1 MLVAAFTWG
10 DLWRLALAVFLL
22 AVGLAAAYLL
32 TRLGGTAGRLSAFIS
47 GAEREILLVI
57 NKVGGSVDR
66 VNSQLDKVDRMTD
79 SAVGAVESVDTAVRT
94 VMTDVTMDALEDL
107 QVALDAL
114 LARRDDEGD
123 VVVRVVFD
131 DQVMRA
137 TLGPLPS
144 AILEDIERDG
154 NELGLRRVLETVCET
169 FELEE
174 RNGEAW

>member
-1 MLVAAFTWG
+1 VSDEITLVVPAQEDFRSIVHLVIG
-10 DLWRLALAVFLL
+10 GLAV
-22 AVGLAAAYLL
+22 
-32 TRLGGTAGRLSAFIS
+32 RLDL
-47 GAEREILLVI
+47 
-57 NKVGGSVDR
+57 
-66 VNSQLDKVDRMTD
+66 
-79 SAVGAVESVDTAVRT
+79 
-94 VMTDVTMDALEDL
+94 TMDALEDL

-131 DQVMRA
+131 EQVMRA
-137 TLGPLPS
+137 TVGPLPS

-174 RNGEAW
+174 RNGEAWVELTKQTAAPAAAGG

>member
-1 MLVAAFTWG
+1 VSDEITLVVPAQEDFRSIVHLVIG
-10 DLWRLALAVFLL
+10 GLAV
-22 AVGLAAAYLL
+22 
-32 TRLGGTAGRLSAFIS
+32 RLDL
-47 GAEREILLVI
+47 
-57 NKVGGSVDR
+57 
-66 VNSQLDKVDRMTD
+66 
-79 SAVGAVESVDTAVRT
+79 
-94 VMTDVTMDALEDL
+94 TMDALEDL

-131 DQVMRA
+131 EQVMRA
-137 TLGPLPS
+137 TVGPLPS

-174 RNGEAW
+174 RNGEAWVELTKQTAAPTAAGG

>member
-1 MLVAAFTWG
+1 VSDEITLVVPAQEDFRPIVHLVIG
-10 DLWRLALAVFLL
+10 GLAV
-22 AVGLAAAYLL
+22 
-32 TRLGGTAGRLSAFIS
+32 RLDL
-47 GAEREILLVI
+47 
-57 NKVGGSVDR
+57 
-66 VNSQLDKVDRMTD
+66 
-79 SAVGAVESVDTAVRT
+79 
-94 VMTDVTMDALEDL
+94 TMDALEDL

-131 DQVMRA
+131 DQVVRA
-137 TLGPLPS
+137 TVGPLPS

-174 RNGEAW
+174 RNGEAWVELTKQTAAPTAAGG

>member
-1 MLVAAFTWG
+1 VSDEITLVVPAQEDFRPIVHLVIG
-10 DLWRLALAVFLL
+10 GLAV
-22 AVGLAAAYLL
+22 
-32 TRLGGTAGRLSAFIS
+32 RLDL
-47 GAEREILLVI
+47 
-57 NKVGGSVDR
+57 
-66 VNSQLDKVDRMTD
+66 
-79 SAVGAVESVDTAVRT
+79 
-94 VMTDVTMDALEDL
+94 TMDALEDL

-131 DQVMRA
+131 EQVMRA
-137 TLGPLPS
+137 TVGPLPS

-174 RNGEAW
+174 RNGEAWVELTKQTAAPTAAGG

>member
-1 MLVAAFTWG
+1 VSDEITLVVPAQEDFRPIVHLVIG
-10 DLWRLALAVFLL
+10 GLAV
-22 AVGLAAAYLL
+22 
-32 TRLGGTAGRLSAFIS
+32 RLDL
-47 GAEREILLVI
+47 
-57 NKVGGSVDR
+57 
-66 VNSQLDKVDRMTD
+66 
-79 SAVGAVESVDTAVRT
+79 
-94 VMTDVTMDALEDL
+94 TMDALEDL

-114 LARRDDEGD
+114 LARRDDEGE

-137 TLGPLPS
+137 TVGPLPS

-174 RNGEAW
+174 RNGEAWVELTKQTAAPTAAGG

>member
-1 MLVAAFTWG
+1 VSEEITLVVPAQEDFRPIVHLVIG
-10 DLWRLALAVFLL
+10 GLAV
-22 AVGLAAAYLL
+22 
-32 TRLGGTAGRLSAFIS
+32 RLDL
-47 GAEREILLVI
+47 
-57 NKVGGSVDR
+57 
-66 VNSQLDKVDRMTD
+66 
-79 SAVGAVESVDTAVRT
+79 
-94 VMTDVTMDALEDL
+94 TMDALEDL

-131 DQVMRA
+131 DQVVRA
-137 TLGPLPS
+137 TVGPLPS

-174 RNGEAW
+174 RNGEAWVELTKQTAAPTAAGG

>member
-1 MLVAAFTWG
+1 MSDEITLVVPAQEDFRPIVHLVIG
-10 DLWRLALAVFLL
+10 GLAV
-22 AVGLAAAYLL
+22 
-32 TRLGGTAGRLSAFIS
+32 RLDL
-47 GAEREILLVI
+47 
-57 NKVGGSVDR
+57 
-66 VNSQLDKVDRMTD
+66 
-79 SAVGAVESVDTAVRT
+79 
-94 VMTDVTMDALEDL
+94 TMDALEDL

-174 RNGEAW
+174 RNGEAWVELTKQTAAPAAAGG

>member
-1 MLVAAFTWG
+1 VSDEITLVVPAQEDFRSIVHLVIG
-10 DLWRLALAVFLL
+10 GLAV
-22 AVGLAAAYLL
+22 
-32 TRLGGTAGRLSAFIS
+32 RLDL
-47 GAEREILLVI
+47 
-57 NKVGGSVDR
+57 
-66 VNSQLDKVDRMTD
+66 
-79 SAVGAVESVDTAVRT
+79 
-94 VMTDVTMDALEDL
+94 TMDALEDL

-131 DQVMRA
+131 DQMMRA
-137 TLGPLPS
+137 TVGPLPS

-174 RNGEAW
+174 RNGETWVELTKTTAAPTAAGG